1 MNHLS
6 TSPQVIKH
14 EEAQGNVTSPSVVL
28 ECLQS
33 DEFGAWFKHD
43 YVGIRHRGDLFIM
56 SIQLKNL
63 TLSYERHP
71 AVHHLTATI
80 AQGEWL
86 AIVGPN
92 GAGKSTLL
100 NAMAGLTNIHEGSIE
115 GLCPNTVAYLPQQTQ
130 LDSSFPLTVFELVVM
145 GLWAKIGFCKSLS
158 SSSHKQCVDAI
169 AVVGLQGFEHRMI
182 NTLSGGQLQ
191 RCLFAR
197 VLLQDQPVILLDE
210 PFNAIDLKTL
220 TDLTEVIKQW
230 HQNNRTV
237 IMVTHDLEYVKQ
249 HCPQTLLLSR
259 ECIGHGT
266 TKDIL
271 TRENLKKVRQLSEAF
286 DEGAHLCMQ
295 GAA

>member
-1 MNHLS
+1 MNPPL
-6 TSPQVIKH
+6 QVINH
-14 EEAQGNVTSPSVVL
+14 EEAQANATSPPAVL

-33 DEFGAWFKHD
+33 YRFSTLFEYDDVDIGN
-43 YVGIRHRGDLFIM
+43 RHNLFIM
-56 SIQLKNL
+56 SIQLNNL
-63 TLSYERHP
+63 TLAYERHP
-71 AVHHLTATI
+71 AVHHITTTI
-80 AQGEWL
+80 AKGEWL

-115 GLCPNTVAYLPQQTQ
+115 GLCPNTVAYLPQQAQ
-130 LDSSFPLTVFELVVM
+130 LDNSFPVTVFELVVM
-145 GLWAKIGFCKSLS
+145 GLWAKLGFSKSLS
-158 SSSHKQCVDAI
+158 VLQHKQCIDAI

-220 TDLTEVIKQW
+220 TDLTQVIKQW

-237 IMVTHDLEYVKQ
+237 IMVTHDLDYVQQ

-271 TRENLKKVRQLSEAF
+271 TTGNLKKARQLSEAF
-286 DEGAHLCMQ
+286 DERAHLCMQ

>member
-1 MNHLS
+1 MNPPL
-6 TSPQVIKH
+6 QVIRH
-14 EEAQGNVTSPSVVL
+14 EEVQGNATNPSAVL

-33 DEFGAWFKHD
+33 HRFGTRFEYD
-43 YVGIRHRGDLFIM
+43 YVGISHRDNLFIM
-56 SIQLKNL
+56 SIKLNNL
-63 TLSYERHP
+63 TLAYERHP
-71 AVHHLTATI
+71 AVHHITTTI
-80 AQGEWL
+80 GKGEWL

-115 GLCPNTVAYLPQQTQ
+115 GLCPNTVAYLPQQAQ
-130 LDSSFPLTVFELVVM
+130 LDNSFPVTVFELVVM
-145 GLWAKIGFCKSLS
+145 GLWAKLGFSKSLS
-158 SSSHKQCVDAI
+158 KSHHKQCADAI

-220 TDLTEVIKQW
+220 TDLTQVIKQW

-237 IMVTHDLEYVKQ
+237 IMVTHDLDYVQQ
-249 HCPQTLLLSR
+249 HCPQTLLLAR

-271 TRENLKKVRQLSEAF
+271 TKENLKKARQLSEAF
-286 DEGAHLCMQ
+286 DERAHLCMQ